1 MEESDTTKYVIHAH
15 ISAEGVVERPD
26 VVGAVFGQT
35 EGLLGADLDLR
46 ELQKTGRIGRIE
58 VNITS
63 KYGKSSGNILIPSS
77 LDKVETSILAAALET
92 IDRVGPCISKITVTK
107 IEDVRSSK
115 RKQIID
121 RAKHILT
128 EMFDNTVP
136 ESQEITDAVKQAV
149 RIEEVTFIE
158 NLPAGPNVL
167 DSDAILVV
175 EGRADV
181 LNLLKFGIKN
191 AIAVE
196 GTNVPQL
203 VAELSKKKTVTVF
216 TDGDRGGE
224 LILKELLQV
233 ADVDFVAR
241 APDGKG
247 VEELTQKEVIK
258 ALRSKVPVEQVVE
271 VPQRRRNK
279 QITPSSE
286 KDKGQPMSEAAQALA
301 ARPAEAA
308 QAQPQAPAQKEYP
321 QREYPQ
327 REERRERTER
337 GETPRRKSLRRGSE
351 EGSERREAPRRDDR
365 REDRRG
371 EERREERREPRE
383 QREPRES
390 REPREQV
397 APRKEKE
404 PSEFDGIM
412 KELSGTLSAKL
423 LDANKNV
430 LKTVAVRDLANTLKE
445 TNGDVKSVV
454 FDGVITQRMLDIA
467 AEKNLDFLVGV
478 KMGSIVKQPANVKVI
493 TSE

>member
-15 ISAEGVVERPD
+15 INAEGVVERPD

-128 EMFDNTVP
+128 DMFDNTVP

-149 RIEEVTFIE
+149 RVEEVTFID
-158 NLPAGPNVL
+158 NLPAGPNVI

-181 LNLLKFGIKN
+181 LNLLRYGIKN

-203 VAELSKKKTVTVF
+203 IAELSKKKTVTVF

-233 ADVDFVAR
+233 ADVDYVAR

-247 VEELTQKEVIK
+247 VEELTQKEIIK
-258 ALRSKVPVEQVVE
+258 SLRSKVPVEQVVE
-271 VPQRRRNK
+271 VPRRRRGAA
-279 QITPSSE
+279 QQQAE
-286 KDKGQPMSEAAQALA
+286 AKGEAAA
-301 ARPAEAA
+301 ATNAKAEAA
-308 QAQPQAPAQKEYP
+308 PQQQQAQPQREYQQREYQ

-327 REERRERTER
+327 REYQQRDSRERQER
-337 GETPRRKSLRRGSE
+337 GETPRRKSLRRSD
-351 EGSERREAPRRDDR
+351 ERP
-365 REDRRG
+365 
-371 EERREERREPRE
+371 ERPERRE
-383 QREPRES
+383 QREPRQEQQQAPVKKA
-390 REPREQV
+390 EP
-397 APRKEKE
+397 KEVGE
-404 PSEFDGIM
+404 FSEIM
-412 KELSGTLSAKL
+412 NELTGTLSAKL

-430 LKTVAVRDLANTLKE
+430 VSKVAVRDLANTLKE
-445 TNGDVKSVV
+445 TTAEVKSVV

-467 AEKNLDFLVGV
+467 AEKNLDYVVGV

-493 TSE
+493 TTE

>member
-128 EMFDNTVP
+128 DMFDNSVP
-136 ESQEITDAVKQAV
+136 ESQEITDAVKAAV
-149 RIEEVTFIE
+149 RVEEVTFID

-233 ADVDFVAR
+233 ADVDYVAR

-247 VEELTQKEVIK
+247 VEELTQKEIVK
-258 ALRSKVPVEQVVE
+258 SLRSKVPVEQVIE
-271 VPQRRRNK
+271 VPQGRRRSK
-279 QITPSSE
+279 L
-286 KDKGQPMSEAAQALA
+286 AAQAQEKQQA
-301 ARPAEAA
+301 AEAA
-308 QAQPQAPAQKEYP
+308 QRTEAQAALAQQPAKEREYP
-321 QREYPQ
+321 QREYQHREYPQ
-327 REERRERTER
+327 RESRERSESR
-337 GETPRRKSLRRGSE
+337 GDMPRRKSLRRSE
-351 EGSERREAPRRDDR
+351 ERSERSERSERRDY
-365 REDRRG
+365 
-371 EERREERREPRE
+371 
-383 QREPRES
+383 RES
-390 REPREQV
+390 REQQ
-397 APRKEKE
+397 APSRKEKE
-404 PSEFDGIM
+404 PTEFDGIM
-412 KELSGTLSAKL
+412 KELSGTLSARL
-423 LDANKNV
+423 LDTNKNV
-430 LKTVAVRDLANTLKE
+430 IATVAVRDLANTLKE
-445 TNGDVKSVV
+445 SNGDVKSVV

-467 AEKNLDFLVGV
+467 AEKNLETLVGV
-478 KMGSIVKQPANVKVI
+478 KMGSVVKQPANLKVI
-493 TSE
+493 TTE